1 MKLEVKVKKKG
12 LLSFKKRKVIVE
24 LSNYNLKAFLK
35 ASLESYIDQKV
46 EFYLK
51 NYEIDYK
58 DFDWKIQDKDFL
70 IDMVSLFLPID
81 KNLKKL

>member
-12 LLSFKKRKVIVE
+12 LLDFKKKKVIVE

-35 ASLESYIDQKV
+35 TSLESYIDQKV
-46 EFYLK
+46 GFYLK

-58 DFDWKIQDKDFL
+58 GFDWKIQDKNFL
-70 IDMVSLFLPID
+70 IDVIGLFLPID